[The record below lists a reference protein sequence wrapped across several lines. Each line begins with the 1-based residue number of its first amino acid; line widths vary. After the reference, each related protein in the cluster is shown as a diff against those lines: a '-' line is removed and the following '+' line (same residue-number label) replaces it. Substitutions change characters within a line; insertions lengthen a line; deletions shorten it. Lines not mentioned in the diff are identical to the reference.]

1 MRLRSLRLAGF
12 KSFVHPTTLNFKQDL
27 TAVVGPN
34 GCGKSNVI
42 DAIRWVMGESSA
54 KQLRGEAMSDVIFA
68 GTVNKKPI
76 GQASVEL
83 HFENTFGKLG
93 GAYNAYTELSIRRQ
107 VSRDGRSDYYLNGT
121 RCRRRDITDIFL
133 GTGLGPRSY
142 AVIEQGMINRLVEA
156 KPDDLRVF
164 IEEAAGV
171 SRYQARRRE
180 TSQHLEDTRLNLSRL
195 QDLADEL
202 GRRRRALERQSQA
215 ALKHKKLLEE
225 RRERHLDLWTV
236 QYSNAAK
243 RQATHTEKLTKLGD
257 DYRALRSA
265 LNDLETAVQQ
275 QSTRLSGLLAE
286 AQPLQSA
293 WQDAERQR
301 QTAAAELS
309 QQQQLDSRL
318 VERIT
323 AVEAQHAALSH
334 QISHDQ
340 TNVADLI
347 ASHDLSQPRRLEML
361 QTISSLEVQL
371 PSLQEQARV
380 THSELQ
386 TLRERIQSGQQ
397 KRADLARE
405 QDHISRQHS
414 RQAAQIAQLEGAL
427 HHLDPSSL
435 SDELQD
441 IDEQLVDVTQALI
454 RLQHAQHDAKAQLH
468 SHEQARIT
476 LRSSQRELSQVFDGL
491 RGEQRALLALHQ
503 PDAKAAQS
511 GKKGEA
517 VQREP
522 DGARLLEQLQISAA
536 GREHLAL
543 IESVLGQWLKAHVDA
558 TEPVGRSVFLSLS
571 AQTPS
576 SAAVLPNG
584 VISFASWFTAPQL
597 SLWQHWGVVDTRATA
612 IKLQGQL
619 QPYQSLITLDRH
631 WIGADWAIDLSL
643 DQSSAGAQSGVLA
656 RRIRLEALTAELSA
670 SEEKLIA
677 ASEALKDTE
686 QLYTIAN
693 TAQQELASE
702 IVQTQRNQ
710 QQLELSRARLD
721 SKLQAQH
728 GQIEQQRQQL
738 FLLQSSQEEDQ
749 ERLNDVHL
757 EQAALEMRLTPL
769 TAQLQSRE
777 QESSLA
783 QQNLSQ
789 ITLQIQQLRMQQQNA
804 ELETQTRQIRIE
816 SLQTALDRAI
826 FQQEQLAEELARLQ
840 TDLLQARSA
849 LPQLSAAFATGEAAA
864 LAADELWQARQTE
877 LKVAQAT
884 VQKLEHERQSQ
895 THAETSLR
903 DELENTR
910 LAWQAEKSTLA
921 QLAEHFAGLEAPVP
935 DLSQVTLPT
944 LSEAQ
949 LQTELAALEQS
960 IQRLGELNLAA
971 PAELAE
977 VTARFDELNHQM
989 DDLNQTLAQLEDAM
1003 QTIDRE
1009 TRSLFMATFDKV
1021 NTELQLLFP
1030 KVFGGGEARLMLE
1043 DGWQSGVRFMAQ
1055 PPGKRNSSIALL
1067 SGGEKALTALSLVFA
1082 IFKLNPAPFCLL
1094 DEVDAP
1100 LDDANVARF
1109 CRLVT
1114 DLSKSVQFI
1123 YITHN
1128 KLAMMMAGELMGV
1141 TMPEA
1146 GISKLVAVN
1155 LDEAETL
1162 VASGGA

>member
-107 VSRDGRSDYYLNGT
+107 VSRDGRSDYFLNGT

-156 KPDDLRVF
+156 KPEDLRVF

-225 RRERHLDLWTV
+225 RRTCHLDLWTV
-236 QYSNAAK
+236 QYSSAAK

-257 DYRALRSA
+257 DYRTLRST
-265 LNDLETAVQQ
+265 LNDLESAVQQ

-301 QTAAAELS
+301 QTAAAELT
-309 QQQQLDSRL
+309 QQQQLESRL
-318 VERIT
+318 VERIST
-323 AVEAQHAALSH
+323 LETQHAALSH

-361 QTISSLEVQL
+361 QTISALEVQL
-371 PSLQEQARV
+371 PSLQEQARIA
-380 THSELQ
+380 HSELQ
-386 TLRERIQSGQQ
+386 TLRDRIQTGQQ

-405 QDHISRQHS
+405 QDHISRQHT

-427 HHLDPSSL
+427 DHLDPTAL

-441 IDEQLVDVTQALI
+441 IDEQLVDVTQSLI
-454 RLQHAQHDAKAQLH
+454 RLQHAQHDAKALLH
-468 SHEQARIT
+468 NHEQARIA

-503 PDAKAAQS
+503 PDVKNQS
-511 GKKGEA
+511 GKKGETTP
-517 VQREP
+517 VEP
-522 DGARLLEQLQISAA
+522 DGNRLLEQLQIAES
-536 GREHLAL
+536 GRDHLAL
-543 IESVLGQWLKAHVDA
+543 IESVLGQWLKAHVDP
-558 TEPVGRSVFLSLS
+558 TVPVGRSVFLTLA
-571 AQTPS
+571 AQPVS
-576 SAAVLPNG
+576 PVALPDG
-584 VISFASWFTAPQL
+584 VVSFASWFIAPQL
-597 SLWQHWGVVDTRATA
+597 SLWQHWGVVETRAAA
-612 IKLQGQL
+612 IALQGKL

-631 WIGADWAIDLSL
+631 WIGADWAIDLSR
-643 DQSSAGAQSGVLA
+643 DQSTAGAQSGVLA
-656 RRIRLEALTAELSA
+656 RRLRLEALSAELAA
-670 SEEKLIA
+670 SEEKLA
-677 ASEALKDTE
+677 TATEALKETE
-686 QLYTIAN
+686 QQYHIAN
-693 TAQQELASE
+693 TAQQELAQE

-738 FLLQSSQEEDQ
+738 SLLQSSQEEDQ

-757 EQAALEMRLTPL
+757 EQAALELRLTPL
-769 TAQLQSRE
+769 TAQLQTRE

-789 ITLQIQQLRMQQQNA
+789 MTLQIQQLRMQQQNA

-826 FQQEQLAEELARLQ
+826 FQQQQLAEELTRLQ
-840 TDLLQARSA
+840 ADLVKACMA
-849 LPQLSAAFATGEAAA
+849 LPQLTKLLAEGEEAATM
-864 LAADELWQARQTE
+864 ADQRWQARQTE
-877 LKVAQAT
+877 LKEAQAT
-884 VQKLEHERQSQ
+884 VQKLEQERLSQ
-895 THAETSLR
+895 TQAENTLR

-910 LAWQAEKSTLA
+910 LAWQSEKSILA
-921 QLAEHFAGLEAPVP
+921 QLAEHFAGLEAPLP
-935 DLSQVTLPT
+935 DLTQPIQIDKT
-944 LSEAQ
+944 EAQ
-949 LQTELAALEQS
+949 LHAELAQLEQA

-977 VTARFDELNHQM
+977 VTERFDELNHQM

-1021 NTELQLLFP
+1021 NTELQQLFP

-1114 DLSKSVQFI
+1114 DLSQSVQFI